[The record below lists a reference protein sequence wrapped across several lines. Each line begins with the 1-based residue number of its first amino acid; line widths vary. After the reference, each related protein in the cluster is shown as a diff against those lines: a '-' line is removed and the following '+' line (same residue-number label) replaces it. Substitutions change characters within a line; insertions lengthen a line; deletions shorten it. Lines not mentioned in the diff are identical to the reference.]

1 MSMSN
6 RLLSIASL
14 AVQFSYFVG
23 IIIIYAYLVK
33 LSIFSFSK
41 YGPHPAYLVIW
52 LIMNTEY
59 LPNYAHGSPDLSLCV
74 ALLCY
79 ELACPAGLEPAT
91 YGLEDRCSN
100 PTELRAE

>member
-1 MSMSN
+1 M
-6 RLLSIASL
+6 
-14 AVQFSYFVG
+14 
-23 IIIIYAYLVK
+23 
-33 LSIFSFSK
+33 SIFSFSK

-100 PTELRAE
+100 PTELRADMYELVPPAGLEPARHISEGF

>member
-1 MSMSN
+1 MSTT
-6 RLLSIASL
+6 LL
-14 AVQFSYFVG
+14 
-23 IIIIYAYLVK
+23 
-33 LSIFSFSK
+33 SK
-41 YGPHPAYLVIW
+41 YGPHPAYSVIW

-91 YGLEDRCSN
+91 YCLEDSCSN
-100 PTELRAE
+100 PTELRAVTFNCTPYVFLCPISQ